1 MTPNART
8 VNSDHYT
15 TDCESDASFESW
27 IDEENIDV
35 SISTI
40 DNTQEKG
47 LLNSLPDKF
56 GLDYLI

>member
-8 VNSDHYT
+8 VNPDHYT
-15 TDCESDASFESW
+15 TDCESVASFESW

-35 SISTI
+35 SNSTI

-47 LLNSLPDKF
+47 LLNSLADKF
-56 GLDYLI
+56 WLDYLI